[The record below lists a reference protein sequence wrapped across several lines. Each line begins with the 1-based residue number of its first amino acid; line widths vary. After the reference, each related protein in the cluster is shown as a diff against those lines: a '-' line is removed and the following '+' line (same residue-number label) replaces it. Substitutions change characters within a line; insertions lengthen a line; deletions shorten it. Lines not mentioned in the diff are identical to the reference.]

1 MQLLSEGHQRVCV
14 VGDDYQ
20 SIYSFRGAN
29 IDNILD
35 FQKKFPLTRLF
46 KLERNYRST
55 RNIVSAASSLM
66 KHNRRQIAKEV
77 YSEEAEGERILYHP
91 CYSDKEEAMV
101 VAKEIDR
108 IKRQDGCE
116 YDAFAILY
124 RTNAQSR
131 SFEDEL
137 RKRAIPYI
145 IYGGLSFYQRKEIK
159 DILAYFRLVVNPDD
173 GEALRRII
181 NYPARGIGNTTLQRL
196 IDCASEDG
204 VSLWEVISHPGQH
217 ATGLGKAALS
227 KLVAFR
233 ELIDRFAAVATEK
246 DAFETGREIV
256 KESGLYAELY
266 KNLDPESVSKQENLE
281 EFLAAM
287 QAFVEEGKETG
298 DHVML
303 ADYLQEVA
311 LITDQDRKDDDTP
324 KVKLMTVHASKGLEF
339 ANVFVVGL
347 EENIFPSPMASD
359 TGRGLEEERRLL
371 YVAIT
376 RAERRCII
384 TNAQNRFRFGSM
396 QFDSPSRF
404 INDIDPRYLT
414 QQGDSPASSGDFR
427 QSQGGDNFRR
437 SSTGNRSW
445 DDNFRSQQSS
455 RWQNS
460 KPVASQFR
468 AEPQP
473 KITQPRRPEPAVDPL
488 SPRTRQQLLR
498 EGGNWRRL
506 DSALTSGGRAQPVS
520 RPQGASPASGSIHV
534 GSQVEHPRFGRGQVV
549 ALTGAGDDAKATV
562 EFANVG
568 VKKLLLKF
576 ARLTVLS

>member
-1 MQLLSEGHQRVCV
+1 M
-14 VGDDYQ
+14 
-20 SIYSFRGAN
+20 
-29 IDNILD
+29 
-35 FQKKFPLTRLF
+35 
-46 KLERNYRST
+46 
-55 RNIVSAASSLM
+55 
-66 KHNRRQIAKEV
+66 
-77 YSEEAEGERILYHP
+77 
-91 CYSDKEEAMV
+91 
-101 VAKEIDR
+101 
-108 IKRQDGCE
+108 
-116 YDAFAILY
+116 
-124 RTNAQSR
+124 
-131 SFEDEL
+131 
-137 RKRAIPYI
+137 
-145 IYGGLSFYQRKEIK
+145 
-159 DILAYFRLVVNPDD
+159 
-173 GEALRRII
+173 
-181 NYPARGIGNTTLQRL
+181 
-196 IDCASEDG
+196 
-204 VSLWEVISHPGQH
+204 SLWEVSSHPGQH

-298 DHVML
+298 DQVML
-303 ADYLQEVA
+303 ADYLQKVA

-414 QQGDSPASSGDFR
+414 QQGDSPASSGGFR

-445 DDNFRSQQSS
+445 GDNFRSQQSS
-455 RWQNS
+455 RWHNS
-460 KPVASQFR
+460 KPVA
-468 AEPQP
+468 
-473 KITQPRRPEPAVDPL
+473 
-488 SPRTRQQLLR
+488 
-498 EGGNWRRL
+498 
-506 DSALTSGGRAQPVS
+506 
-520 RPQGASPASGSIHV
+520 
-534 GSQVEHPRFGRGQVV
+534 
-549 ALTGAGDDAKATV
+549 
-562 EFANVG
+562 
-568 VKKLLLKF
+568 
-576 ARLTVLS
+576 

>member
-1 MQLLSEGHQRVCV
+1 MVKKIFKIVRLTLALLFASSLLAV
-14 VGDDYQ
+14 VAYRFVPV
-20 SIYSFRGAN
+20 YFTP
-29 IDNILD
+29 LM
-35 FQKKFPLTRLF
+35 LTRCFEQIADGRSVRLHHEWIP
-46 KLERNYRST
+46 LERNYRST

-77 YSEEAEGERILYHP
+77 YSEEAEGDRILYHP

-227 KLVAFR
+227 KLIAFR

-256 KESGLYAELY
+256 KESGIYAELY

-311 LITDQDRKDDDTP
+311 LITEADE
-324 KVKLMTVHASKGLEF
+324 G
-339 ANVFVVGL
+339 
-347 EENIFPSPMASD
+347 
-359 TGRGLEEERRLL
+359 
-371 YVAIT
+371 YV
-376 RAERRCII
+376 
-384 TNAQNRFRFGSM
+384 
-396 QFDSPSRF
+396 
-404 INDIDPRYLT
+404 
-414 QQGDSPASSGDFR
+414 
-427 QSQGGDNFRR
+427 
-437 SSTGNRSW
+437 
-445 DDNFRSQQSS
+445 
-455 RWQNS
+455 
-460 KPVASQFR
+460 
-468 AEPQP
+468 
-473 KITQPRRPEPAVDPL
+473 
-488 SPRTRQQLLR
+488 
-498 EGGNWRRL
+498 
-506 DSALTSGGRAQPVS
+506 
-520 RPQGASPASGSIHV
+520 
-534 GSQVEHPRFGRGQVV
+534 
-549 ALTGAGDDAKATV
+549 
-562 EFANVG
+562 
-568 VKKLLLKF
+568 LKF
-576 ARLTVLS
+576 KSVELWQALKARLKG